1 MWREYNPNRK
11 GRILTRGIEGG
22 QKPMDSNLV
31 RKIEKA
37 KDYAEQP
44 DRVKITQ
51 YKEQFRGDNNDHSIT
66 YEAGRWDCDCDC
78 SYFSGR
84 GTCSHTMAMDLMLN
98 RMAL

>member
-1 MWREYNPNRK
+1 
-11 GRILTRGIEGG
+11 
-22 QKPMDSNLV
+22 MDSSLV

-44 DRVKITQ
+44 ERVKITQ
-51 YKEQFRGDNNDHSIT
+51 YRAQFRGDNNDHSIA
-66 YEAGRWDCDCDC
+66 YEAGNWNCDC